1 MKKAKE
7 IIYRVHTHLSTGF
20 KTIRDRLHSGFAFV
34 SRALKE
40 CKSGAE
46 MAMAQ
51 DKPEDALGSLDRAG
65 LNAWWRSPFYWRTRA
80 SAEEALGRFS
90 KKMKNR
96 AAAREHYQKFL
107 DGMKLADPGLPEVE
121 DARKRL
127 AGMK

>member
-1 MKKAKE
+1 
-7 IIYRVHTHLSTGF
+7 
-20 KTIRDRLHSGFAFV
+20 
-34 SRALKE
+34 
-40 CKSGAE
+40 

-51 DKPEDALGSLDRAG
+51 DKPEDVLGSLDRAG
-65 LNAWWRSPFYWRTRA
+65 LNAWWRLLFYWRTRA

-90 KKMKNR
+90 EKMKNP
-96 AAAREHYQKFL
+96 AAARRHYHKFL